1 MPNSMHLKRD
11 SVWRVMIS
19 GGGTGGHV
27 FPAISIGRACLALRP
42 DAAVHFVGAK
52 GKIEMTQVPLAGF
65 PITGFW
71 IRGFQRQALWKNLL
85 LPLQVVFSLVQAWV
99 LLWKFRPHA
108 VVGVG
113 GYASGPLVW
122 VAQRMG
128 IVTALQEQNAWPGA
142 TNRFLSS
149 GARRIYVAF
158 EGMERFFETSKIR
171 LTGNPVRPELLKQ
184 GPSKEEAHRFWGLS
198 GDRKVVLVLGG
209 SLGARALNQAVETC
223 LRQGQH
229 EVVWL
234 WQCGRNYHLPED
246 LKALEGPG
254 LRVLPFIQD
263 MAMAY
268 AAADW
273 LVSRAGAGTLSELAL
288 VAKPCLLVPSPYVA
302 ENHQYHNALRWVER
316 SMAWMS
322 SDATIAQ
329 DLPQVLRE
337 WGQDPDQS
345 AQMALGLKTWSRPQA
360 ALEVASDLLALTLPK
375 LAA

>member
-1 MPNSMHLKRD
+1 MPKAMVSKQD
-11 SVWRVMIS
+11 AVWRVMIS

-42 DAAVHFVGAK
+42 DTAVHFVGAQ

-71 IRGFQRQALWKNLL
+71 IRGFQRQALWKNLG
-85 LPLQVVFSLVQAWV
+85 LPFQVVFSLLHAWV
-99 LLWKFRPHA
+99 LLRKFRPHA

-128 IVTALQEQNAWPGA
+128 MVTALQEQNAWPGA

-149 GARRIYVAF
+149 GAQRVYVAF
-158 EGMERFFETSKIR
+158 DGMEKFFASSKIR
-171 LTGNPVRPELLKQ
+171 LTGNPVRPELLKE
-184 GPSKEEAHRFWGLS
+184 GPTREEALRFWGLS

-209 SLGARALNQAVETC
+209 SLGARALNQAVEAC
-223 LRQGQH
+223 LRQGQS

-234 WQCGRNYHLPED
+234 WQCGRHYQIPED
-246 LKALEGPG
+246 LQALQGPN
-254 LRVLPFIQD
+254 LRVLPFIQE
-263 MAMAY
+263 MTMAY

-302 ENHQYHNALRWVER
+302 ENHQYHNASRWVEK

-329 DLPQVLRE
+329 DLPQVLEE
-337 WGQDPDQS
+337 WGRDPD
-345 AQMALGLKTWSRPQA
+345 AAAHKAVGLKTWSRPQA
-360 ALEVASDLLALTLPK
+360 ALEVASDLLALTFPK